1 MCNLN
6 KIKIKIHYCFF
17 LNGKT
22 YHSPLISLKIIR
34 LKIFSKFQHNNL
46 LFIPRKKNVNITG
59 LAKQS
64 IVRRSF
70 SKKKKTIGKRT
81 KKSVAGDRR

>member
-46 LFIPRKKNVNITG
+46 LFIPRKKNVNITE

-64 IVRRSF
+64 IVQ
-70 SKKKKTIGKRT
+70 KKKKTIGKRT

>member
-46 LFIPRKKNVNITG
+46 LFIPRKKTLILQNLRNRVSS
-59 LAKQS
+59 KD
-64 IVRRSF
+64 RSQ
-70 SKKKKTIGKRT
+70 KKKKTIGKRT

>member
-46 LFIPRKKNVNITG
+46 LFIPRKKNVNITE

-64 IVRRSF
+64 IVQRSF